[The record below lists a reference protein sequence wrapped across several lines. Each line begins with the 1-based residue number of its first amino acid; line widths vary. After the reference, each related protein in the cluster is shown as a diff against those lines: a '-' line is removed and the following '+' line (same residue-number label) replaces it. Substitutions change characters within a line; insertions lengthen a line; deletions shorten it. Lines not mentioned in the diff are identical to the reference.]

1 MLLSALTALT
11 FTAANA
17 AEKDT
22 SSATYMLPYCKLTTG
37 QVVSGRGYEGY
48 LNGECFGIVEGIRK
62 VLGFMRVA
70 GDFGPLPCTTIPPQV
85 SAQQL
90 VNVVVRYGEV
100 HPELTHERLESFAFD
115 ALVAAWPCK

>member
-1 MLLSALTALT
+1 MPITGSEGNSTITTGCWTERVLMRAMLLSALTALT

-70 GDFGPLPCTTIPPQV
+70 GDFGPLPCTTI
-85 SAQQL
+85 
-90 VNVVVRYGEV
+90 
-100 HPELTHERLESFAFD
+100 
-115 ALVAAWPCK
+115 